1 MNSERDQLVG
11 LVQYTK
17 LKYQRENTEQLLRHE
32 QQVLQQ
38 LKARVV
44 QATQRMV
51 CDIESSE
58 PFEQGWGNRH
68 DHLIRC
74 YDDSCTRVNELKG
87 KINAID
93 KEISQLPM
101 FRQQYA
107 PSTTTAGDNPNGN
120 N

>member
-11 LVQYTK
+11 LVEYAR
-17 LKYQRENTEQLLRHE
+17 LKYQRESIEQWLRHE
-32 QQVLQQ
+32 QQVLEQ

-51 CDIESSE
+51 CDIESSQ
-58 PFEQGWGNRH
+58 PFELGCVDRH
-68 DHLIRC
+68 KYLIRC
-74 YDDSCTRVNELKG
+74 YDDQCTRVNELKD
-87 KINAID
+87 KINNLD
-93 KEISQLPM
+93 REIS
-101 FRQQYA
+101 RWQQYA